1 MIDFKRECIGIAAME
16 AECELAPE
24 REEELTIKLQN
35 MVRGAF
41 RPTLIPHPIMR
52 VHGRVVLEMTKPQV
66 SKWLGGIGYGACVP
80 GGADNLVSVARLMW
94 DTGGV
99 YSVSDVRSG
108 YPRGQLHEDFVEVT
122 KFADSTGIG
131 DVVKRAFLLHFA
143 RPVTLCDV
151 GGKQITKMINGCLL
165 YTSPSPR
172 DGLLSRMP
180 SSA

>member
-1 MIDFKRECIGIAAME
+1 
-16 AECELAPE
+16 
-24 REEELTIKLQN
+24 
-35 MVRGAF
+35 
-41 RPTLIPHPIMR
+41 
-52 VHGRVVLEMTKPQV
+52 
-66 SKWLGGIGYGACVP
+66 
-80 GGADNLVSVARLMW
+80 MW

-151 GGKQITKMINGCLL
+151 GGKQITKMINGYAQGGTLDAEMFQLGMKQRLEKAAAAAKRERQDGQEDQPQAIPGSYIDDTGDTGIEIALSSGCFRGDSGM
-165 YTSPSPR
+165 SP
-172 DGLLSRMP
+172 DTELLSP
-180 SSA
+180 EV